1 ENDFNVKVFLPGGD
15 HDVDTTKPWL
25 ERNKKTNPNK
35 SKHQSYEEGLLTN
48 IWYDLDTLVCFLI
61 IKVYFEIENSELFGK
76 ISFRKLDYPSA
87 LTIHLLKNEKW
98 RIREEHLTKSFD
110 QKILNYIYEEELTN
124 DLVTE
129 QWKSLSNM
137 GYKPP
142 KNKTE
147 DSICRIKQTDWDSKG
162 FGHIFFALLKKHHF
176 TGAMQL
182 IETGNIR
189 IHYIII
195 GCVIL
200 EDEANDWK
208 TTPLVKEKLQCAKKA
223 LTATAV
229 RITSCIYEADKEAK
243 SNCSIDDG
251 TCYKKAKKCVKGK
264 NSEYINHA
272 GRLLLNHGY
281 MRDAIDTGNM
291 AYLENDT
298 IKNILNK
305 MWFGTKEVN
314 WTWQT

>member
-1 ENDFNVKVFLPGGD
+1 MITSFL
-15 HDVDTTKPWL
+15 
-25 ERNKKTNPNK
+25 
-35 SKHQSYEEGLLTN
+35 
-48 IWYDLDTLVCFLI
+48 
-61 IKVYFEIENSELFGK
+61 
-76 ISFRKLDYPSA
+76 
-87 LTIHLLKNEKW
+87 
-98 RIREEHLTKSFD
+98 
-110 QKILNYIYEEELTN
+110 
-124 DLVTE
+124 
-129 QWKSLSNM
+129 
-137 GYKPP
+137 
-142 KNKTE
+142 
-147 DSICRIKQTDWDSKG
+147 CR
-162 FGHIFFALLKKHHF
+162 
-176 TGAMQL
+176 
-182 IETGNIR
+182 
-189 IHYIII
+189 
-195 GCVIL
+195 
-200 EDEANDWK
+200 
-208 TTPLVKEKLQCAKKA
+208 A

-314 WTWQT
+314 WTWQTVS